1 MTRGG
6 IFYNLKIAS
15 PQPAAR
21 FVGVSFM
28 NTLFIDGR
36 NFISKMA
43 SVFNPDNNKNK
54 EIDFSLYDFAGLF
67 NKVLSGIKIDRK
79 IFYISR
85 LTIHKDTK
93 DKSEELIEKQRKL
106 INVLGQQGFEIIFAG
121 KVRGNLGRCPKG
133 HEVLLFKEK
142 GVDVRIAVDL
152 ITFACNKEID
162 MAVIASSDSDLQPA
176 IRELNNRNIEL
187 IYLGFESSPNR
198 GLSYT
203 TNRTILIR
211 NSEVIEFIPNT
222 LI

>member
-1 MTRGG
+1 M
-6 IFYNLKIAS
+6 FYKLKVAS

-21 FVGVSFM
+21 FVEVSFM
-28 NTLFIDGR
+28 NILFIDGR

-43 SVFNPDNNKNK
+43 SVLNLDNNKDK
-54 EIDFSLYDFAGLF
+54 EINFSLYDFAGLF

-106 INVLGQQGFEIIFAG
+106 TNVLGQQGFEIIFAG
-121 KVRGNLGRCPKG
+121 KVRGNLGKCPKG

-152 ITFACNKEID
+152 ITFACNKELD
-162 MAVIASSDSDLQPA
+162 VAVIASSDSDLQPA
-176 IRELNNRNIEL
+176 IRELNNRDIER
-187 IYLGFESSPNR
+187 IYLGFESSPNK

-211 NSEVIEFIPNT
+211 NSEVIEFMPNI